1 MVYSISP
8 SYGEHL
14 LSRGINTNGYP
25 NHTKQ
30 HIQPSNTCGEHLLSR
45 GINTDVYLYNN
56 STIAILS
63 HRATQYSLSIIV

>member
-30 HIQPSNTCGEHLLSR
+30 HTKQSDTCGEHLLSR
-45 GINTDVYLYNN
+45 VINTDAYLYNN
-56 STIAILS
+56 SRTTITI
-63 HRATQYSLSIIV
+63 